1 MPSLD
6 VSLCVHIVRND
17 GWFRVLDA
25 GIESQHLFDDGQA
38 MFECVRDHF
47 AQYGKVPDADTVEQD
62 TGLAVPMFS
71 TVTEPLDYYIDRVKD
86 RALDKLAT
94 EKVKAAVAALER
106 TDSEGAVEAAKE
118 LLTEVSRQNLAGEM
132 IDDWVR
138 GTDERWDDYQ
148 RVKSHPGGVTGIP
161 TPWDGVNDIT
171 QGLNPG
177 DLWILVARMGS
188 GKTWHLLKMAQTAW
202 LAEANPL
209 FISMEMPRQKIK
221 LRLDALWAKT
231 PYSDLRRGNL
241 GMHIEPVYQQAL
253 DGLKDKTPFHLVTRK
268 RIKTPRDVAILV
280 EQLRPGAVF
289 IDGLYKMRPSRGSF
303 RQQWER
309 MSELVDEVQ
318 ELSQEK
324 EIPFICTTQFNREQ
338 TKKGKGGKG
347 GGKGRQ
353 DSAGLEDMALS
364 DAIAMNADVVLAL
377 LSPDSLRANNE
388 ILLKFLK
395 NREDEVKHFTS
406 KFDLSAMEFEQTGE
420 WGDDDDFDDGPPPD
434 PNASASVTY

>member
-1 MPSLD
+1 
-6 VSLCVHIVRND
+6 VSLCVHIVRD
-17 GWFRVLDA
+17 PQTWFRVLDA
-25 GIESQHLFDDGQA
+25 GVEAQHLFDDGQA

-47 AQYGKVPDADTVEQD
+47 AQYGKVPDVDTVEQE
-62 TGLAVPMFS
+62 TGITVPSLAAVP
-71 TVTEPLDYYIDRVKD
+71 EPLAYYIDRVKD
-86 RALDKLAT
+86 RALDRLAT
-94 EKVKAAVAALER
+94 EKVKAAVTALEQ
-106 TDSEGAVEAAKE
+106 TDSNAAVEAAKE

-138 GTDERWDDYQ
+138 NTDERWAEYQ
-148 RVKSHPGGVTGIP
+148 RVKAHPGGVTGIP

-209 FISMEMPRQKIK
+209 LVSMEMPRQKIK
-221 LRLDALWAKT
+221 LRLDALWART

-241 GMHIEPVYQQAL
+241 GMHIEPTYQQAL
-253 DGLKDKTPFHLVTRK
+253 DGLKDKTPLHLVTRK
-268 RIKTPRDVAILV
+268 RVKTPRDVAILI
-280 EQLRPGAVF
+280 EQLRPQVVF
-289 IDGLYKMRPSRGSF
+289 IDGLYKMRPSGRGGF

-324 EIPFICTTQFNREQ
+324 EIPFVCTTQFNREQ
-338 TKKGKGGKG
+338 TKKGGKG
-347 GGKGRQ
+347 KGKPKAQ
-353 DSAGLEDMALS
+353 DQAGLEDMAFT
-364 DAIAMNADVVLAL
+364 DAIAMNADVVMAL

-406 KFDLSAMEFEQTGE
+406 KFDLSTMEFEQTGE
-420 WGDDDDFDDGPPPD
+420 WGADDDFDDGPPPD
-434 PNASASVTY
+434 PNASASVSY